1 VPHQWQAE
9 GLYDRLADVQRV
21 KTALL
26 RQGLDNT
33 YASGMPMR
41 EVEVG
46 SVENPDILVN
56 PKFGGLIWKK
66 KGTMPIVPHETPY
79 TADKSF
85 AAMQMMDEIITKRT
99 GVSKATMALDPEALQ
114 NQTATAS
121 QNQRDA
127 GYSQI
132 ELIAR
137 NMAELG
143 WAKFFAKRR
152 NLAKKYIKGP
162 IAIPSKNGD
171 VPQQNPMMEGQAPA
185 GKPSGYRTIQPEA
198 WGDDMAC
205 TINVGLGTGSR
216 DRDMAMLNTVLQT
229 QIGMTDRLA
238 GTGFSEEALD
248 FIPKIIKTA
257 TQIAESAGMKNPDS
271 YYPQMDDAVVAKM
284 KEKAAQPKPDPAL
297 ALEQAKGEVA
307 KELKAV
313 DAEVSMKE
321 AEIKAKG
328 DVVKNQAELAADLQ
342 TKDADRQNAIAIETL
357 KQSHEDRRFFADLAQ
372 KREIEL
378 AKLSA
383 TEVEDSEPGPDG
395 KPKKTGKKRIVD
407 NSQAIMEQ
415 MAQVMQAIAASQ
427 NSSVEII
434 RGPDGRATGARKVM
448 N

>member
-1 VPHQWQAE
+1 
-9 GLYDRLADVQRV
+9 
-21 KTALL
+21 
-26 RQGLDNT
+26 
-33 YASGMPMR
+33 
-41 EVEVG
+41 
-46 SVENPDILVN
+46 
-56 PKFGGLIWKK
+56 
-66 KGTMPIVPHETPY
+66 
-79 TADKSF
+79 
-85 AAMQMMDEIITKRT
+85 MQMMDEIITKRT

-171 VPQQNPMMEGQAPA
+171 AQPMMEGQEAPA

-238 GTGFSEEALD
+238 ATGFSAEALD

-271 YYPQMDDAVVAKM
+271 YYPQLDEDAVAKM
-284 KEKAAQPKPDPAL
+284 KEKAAQPKPNPKI
-297 ALEQAKGEVA
+297 EEIQATGEVQKSL
-307 KELKAV
+307 KEV
-313 DAEVSMKE
+313 DAQVSMKE
-321 AEIKAKG
+321 AELKAQG
-328 DVVKNQAELAADLQ
+328 DIVKNRAELEADLQ
-342 TKDADRQNAIAIETL
+342 TKAADRENAVSLERL

-372 KREIEL
+372 KRELEL

>member
-1 VPHQWQAE
+1 
-9 GLYDRLADVQRV
+9 LADVQRV
-21 KTALL
+21 KTTLL

-46 SVENPDILVN
+46 SVENPDILVH

-66 KGTMPIVPHETPY
+66 KGSMPIVPHETPY

-171 VPQQNPMMEGQAPA
+171 APQQQPMMEGQEQAPA

-238 GTGFSEEALD
+238 QTGFSAEALD

-271 YYPQMDDAVVAKM
+271 YYPQMDEAVVAQM

-297 ALEQAKGEVA
+297 ALEEAKGKVTLQVEEGKNQLALQKMQADAQMSQHEAELKAQGEVA
-307 KELKAV
+307 K
-313 DAEVSMKE
+313 
-321 AEIKAKG
+321 
-328 DVVKNQAELAADLQ
+328 NTAELQADLQ
-342 TKDADRQNAIAIETL
+342 TKEAERQNALAIEQQKANL
-357 KQSHEDRRFFADLAQ
+357 DLEKQARDLAFRQ
-372 KREIEL
+372 WEVEFNANLKREEMAHSASIAESNNAARAEM
-378 AKLSA
+378 AKTAAKNKPQPSA
-383 TEVEDSEPGPDG
+383 
-395 KPKKTGKKRIVD
+395 
-407 NSQAIMEQ
+407 
-415 MAQVMQAIAASQ
+415 
-427 NSSVEII
+427 
-434 RGPDGRATGARKVM
+434 
-448 N
+448 